1 MSTTDPRPAI
11 GLALD
16 QAGRLIDS
24 VGTDQL
30 ALPTPCDEY
39 DVRAL
44 LGHLFTVVKRID
56 LALQGGNPLE
66 IPVVTTGIDD
76 HSGEWKTRRAALD
89 ETLADD
95 AVLGRICTLPW
106 ATMPGAA
113 AIGAYTG
120 ELTTHGWDLATAIGR
135 TDLLNDALAET
146 CLPMVRQFVPADHRG
161 GDIPFAPV
169 VEVPADAPPYA
180 QLAGWMGRT
189 PVTTG

>member
-106 ATMPGAA
+106 QRC
-113 AIGAYTG
+113 
-120 ELTTHGWDLATAIGR
+120 LARPRSAPTPANSPPTAG
-135 TDLLNDALAET
+135 TS
-146 CLPMVRQFVPADHRG
+146 PPPSG
-161 GDIPFAPV
+161 G
-169 VEVPADAPPYA
+169 
-180 QLAGWMGRT
+180 QT
-189 PVTTG
+189 S